1 MLESMKI
8 FLDLWSISC
17 SIARS
22 RSSFVSKLMGMEL
35 NVGINENLSRSFGAF
50 YVQKPSRSSFV
61 SKLMGMELNVGI
73 RIESMN
79 IKRIARPYNV

>member
-35 NVGINENLSRSFGAF
+35 NVGINENLSRSLERFMF
-50 YVQKPSRSSFV
+50 KSRVDHRSCQ
-61 SKLMGMELNVGI
+61 N
-73 RIESMN
+73 
-79 IKRIARPYNV
+79 